1 MLSYP
6 VTSVL
11 TQGFNLAKLNDWC
24 KNARMIKREIFDI
37 VLRRLAQFD
46 SVALVGPRQVGKT
59 TLARE
64 IAAEV
69 GQKARYLDLE
79 SPSDRQLLDDPDS
92 YFSLYSDHL
101 IILDEVQRTPEIFQV
116 LRGQIDQRRRMKE
129 GGKFLILGSASMD
142 LLRQSSESL
151 AGRISYVEMRPLTF
165 REITS
170 DDQNRA
176 SNEQN
181 LIDGLWLKGGFPESY
196 MRLDEE
202 ASLQWRLDFIQTYL
216 ERDIPQFGLQVT
228 TDQLARFWRM
238 LANDQGE
245 LFNAQRFARSLG
257 VSGHTIS
264 RYLDILEKL
273 LLVRT
278 LQPWSVNTGKRLVK
292 SPRPFV
298 RDSGILHALLHL
310 QTSDAL
316 RSHAVSGKS
325 WEGYVIENLIS
336 ASSSKARPYFYRTGA
351 GAEADLVLEFA
362 PGQCWA
368 IEVKL
373 SSAPT
378 VDRGFHNAADDIA
391 AVRRILVYKGKER
404 FPMRGGIE
412 AMPLLDAMNEV
423 SDAVRA

>member
-1 MLSYP
+1 
-6 VTSVL
+6 
-11 TQGFNLAKLNDWC
+11 
-24 KNARMIKREIFDI
+24 MIKREILAL
-37 VLRRLAQFD
+37 VNRRLAQFN
-46 SVALVGPRQVGKT
+46 SVALIGPRQVGKT
-59 TLARE
+59 TLARA
-64 IAAEV
+64 IAAGT
-69 GQKARYLDLE
+69 GQKTRYLDLE
-79 SPSDRQLLDDPDS
+79 SPSDRQLLDDPGS
-92 YFSLYSDHL
+92 YFSAYADHL
-101 IILDEVQRTPEIFQV
+101 IILDEVQRVPEIFQV
-116 LRGQIDQRRRMKE
+116 LRGQIDQRRRME
-129 GGKFLILGSASMD
+129 EMAGKFLILGSASMD

-151 AGRISYVEMRPLTF
+151 AGRISYVEMVPLTF
-165 REITS
+165 REIIS

-176 SNEQN
+176 ENEQS

-196 MRLDEE
+196 IRQDED

-216 ERDIPQFGLQVT
+216 ERDIPQFGLQVA

-298 RDSGILHALLHL
+298 RDSGILHALLNL
-310 QTSDAL
+310 QSMDAL

-325 WEGYVIENLIS
+325 WEGFVIENLIG
-336 ASSSKARPYFYRTGA
+336 ASKGKARPYFYRTGA

-378 VDRGFHNAADDIA
+378 VDRGFHNAADDIE

-412 AMPLLDAMNEV
+412 AMPLLDAMNEI
-423 SDAVRA
+423 SAAVGA

>member
-1 MLSYP
+1 
-6 VTSVL
+6 
-11 TQGFNLAKLNDWC
+11 
-24 KNARMIKREIFDI
+24 MIKREIFDT
-37 VLRRLAQFD
+37 VLRRLTQFD

-64 IAAEV
+64 VAAEV
-69 GQKARYLDLE
+69 GTKARYLDLE
-79 SPSDRQLLDDPDS
+79 SPSDRQLLDDPDA
-92 YFSLYSDHL
+92 YFSSYLEHL
-101 IILDEVQRTPEIFQV
+101 IILDEVQRIPEIFQV
-116 LRGQIDQRRRMKE
+116 LRGQIDQRRRMK
-129 GGKFLILGSASMD
+129 GNAGKFLILGSASMD

-151 AGRISYVEMRPLTF
+151 AGRISYVEMTPLTF
-165 REITS
+165 REITR
-170 DDQNRA
+170 DN
-176 SNEQN
+176 SNNDTNNQN
-181 LIDGLWLKGGFPESY
+181 LIDDLWLKGGFPESY
-196 MRLDEE
+196 MREDKE
-202 ASLQWRLDFIQTYL
+202 ASFQWRLDFIQTYL
-216 ERDIPQFGLQVT
+216 ERDIPQFGLQVAT
-228 TDQLARFWRM
+228 EQLARFWRM

-257 VSGHTIS
+257 VSGHTIA

-298 RDSGILHALLHL
+298 RDSGILHALLNL
-310 QTSDAL
+310 QTMDAL

-325 WEGYVIENLIS
+325 WEGFVIENLIS
-336 ASSSKARPYFYRTGA
+336 ACRGKARPYFYRTGA

-362 PGQCWA
+362 PGRCWA

-391 AVRRILVYKGKER
+391 AERRILVHKGKER

-412 AMPLLDAMNEV
+412 AMPLMDAMNEV
-423 SDAVRA
+423 SEAVGA

>member
-1 MLSYP
+1 
-6 VTSVL
+6 
-11 TQGFNLAKLNDWC
+11 
-24 KNARMIKREIFDI
+24 MIKRDIFDT

-64 IAAEV
+64 VADEV
-69 GQKARYLDLE
+69 GEKARYLDLE
-79 SPSDRQLLDDPDS
+79 RPSDRRLLDDPDA
-92 YFSLYSDHL
+92 YFSAYADHL
-101 IILDEVQRTPEIFQV
+101 IILDEVQRIPEIFQV
-116 LRGQIDQRRRMKE
+116 LRGQIDQRRRMKGK

-151 AGRISYVEMRPLTF
+151 AGRISYAEMTAFTLH
-165 REITS
+165 EITR
-170 DDQNRA
+170 DNPNKA
-176 SNEQN
+176 TNEQH
-181 LIDGLWLKGGFPESY
+181 LIDDLWLKGGFPESY
-196 MRLDEE
+196 MREDKE
-202 ASLQWRLDFIQTYL
+202 ASFQWRLDFIQTYL
-216 ERDIPQFGLQVT
+216 ERDIPQFGLQVAT
-228 TDQLARFWRM
+228 EQLARFWRM

-298 RDSGILHALLHL
+298 RDSGILHALLNL
-310 QTSDAL
+310 QTNDAL

-325 WEGYVIENLIS
+325 WEGFVIENLIS
-336 ASSSKARPYFYRTGA
+336 ASNGKARPYFYRTGA

-391 AVRRILVYKGKER
+391 AVRSILVYKGTER

-412 AMPLLDAMNEV
+412 AMSLMDAMNEV
-423 SDAVRA
+423 SEAVGA

>member
-1 MLSYP
+1 
-6 VTSVL
+6 
-11 TQGFNLAKLNDWC
+11 
-24 KNARMIKREIFDI
+24 MIEREIFDTI
-37 VLRRLAQFD
+37 LRRLDQFD

-64 IAAEV
+64 VATEA
-69 GQKARYLDLE
+69 GNKARYLDLE
-79 SPSDRQLLDDPDS
+79 SPSDRQLLDDPDAYFTS
-92 YFSLYSDHL
+92 YADHL
-101 IILDEVQRTPEIFQV
+101 IILDEVQRIPEIFQV
-116 LRGQIDQRRRMKE
+116 LRGQIDQRRRMKGS

-151 AGRISYVEMRPLTF
+151 AGRISYVEMTPLTF
-165 REITS
+165 REINNGDANNDTK
-170 DDQNRA
+170 DQ
-176 SNEQN
+176 S
-181 LIDGLWLKGGFPESY
+181 LIDDLWLKGGFPESY
-196 MRLDEE
+196 MREDKE
-202 ASLQWRLDFIQTYL
+202 ASFQWRLDFIQTYL
-216 ERDIPQFGLQVT
+216 ERDIPQFGLQVAT
-228 TDQLARFWRM
+228 EQLARFWRM

-257 VSGHTIS
+257 VSGHTIA

-298 RDSGILHALLHL
+298 RDSGILHALLNL
-310 QTSDAL
+310 QTMDAL

-325 WEGYVIENLIS
+325 WEGFVIENLIS
-336 ASSSKARPYFYRTGA
+336 ACRGKARPYFYRTGA

-362 PGQCWA
+362 PGRCWA

-391 AVRRILVYKGKER
+391 AERRILVHKGKER

-412 AMPLLDAMNEV
+412 AMPLMDAMNEV
-423 SDAVRA
+423 SEAVGA